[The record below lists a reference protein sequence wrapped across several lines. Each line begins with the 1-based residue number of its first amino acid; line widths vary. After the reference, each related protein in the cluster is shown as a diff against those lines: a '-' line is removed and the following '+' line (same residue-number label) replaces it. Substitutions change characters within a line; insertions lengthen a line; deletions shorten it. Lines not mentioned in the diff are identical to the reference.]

1 MTIKDIETRSAEIR
15 EAMTSEDADLKSLI
29 EEAKELKTRKAEII
43 ETEKAEAKAKEVE
56 AEIRKAEM
64 EEVKSGEGKVI
75 ERMNTEMAE
84 KVEVRDTKE
93 YIDAYARYIVS
104 EDDTECRAMLTELAQ
119 SDGQIPVPTIVYDT
133 VKTAWEKDGIMALV
147 RRSYAKGILKVGFEI
162 DGDPA
167 QIHEEGDEAIA
178 EEELTLGVVSLVPAS
193 IKKWISISD
202 EAIDLSEEFLMYIYD
217 EIAYRIAKFCADS
230 ILGQIIN
237 VCTDA
242 PTSTCPAVAEITA
255 STVDVGTVAQ
265 AMAQLSDEASNPV
278 VVMNKATWGEFKSA
292 QANANYGY
300 DPFEGLQ
307 VVFNNSM
314 KAYSVAST
322 GDTYAIV
329 GDFGEGA
336 LVNFP
341 AGDGIKFKYDDL
353 SLATEDLVKV
363 IGRMYVGIGVV
374 GNNAFCKIL
383 K

>member
-1 MTIKDIETRSAEIR
+1 MTIKEIETRSAEIR

-167 QIHEEGDEAIA
+167 QVHEEGDEAIA

-193 IKKWISISD
+193 LKKWISISD
-202 EAIDLSEEFLMYIYD
+202 EAIDLSEEFLVYIYD

-230 ILGQIIN
+230 ILWQIIN
-237 VCTDA
+237 ICTAA

-374 GNNAFCKIL
+374 GNNAFCKVL